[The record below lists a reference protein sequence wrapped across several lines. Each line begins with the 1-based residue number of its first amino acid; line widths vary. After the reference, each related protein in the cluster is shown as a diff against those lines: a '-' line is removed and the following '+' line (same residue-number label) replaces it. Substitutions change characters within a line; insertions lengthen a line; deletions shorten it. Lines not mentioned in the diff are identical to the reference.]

1 VKPPS
6 FKYFAA
12 QSVEEA
18 VSLLAEHGDDARVLA
33 GGQSLIQ
40 EMNVR
45 QTKPQVL
52 IDVNPIDELSFAHSE
67 NGSLAIGALTRT
79 VTIEQDATIAERL
92 PMLVEAAARVGHVAV
107 RNRGTVGGNVAHAD
121 PSSNLPPVML
131 ALEAEF
137 TVQSSDGERDI
148 SADDFFQ
155 GPHQTSIGPTEF
167 LTGIR
172 VTGLPENSGSVF
184 MEVSRRGRGWGL
196 CGVAAM
202 VTLDD
207 DGRISDVRLG
217 LLGVGPTAI
226 RPREAEAGIRG
237 ERASEEVWSAAANRV
252 VSALEDPPSD
262 IHASADYRRHLANV
276 LTRRA
281 LAAATARAEGR

>member
-1 VKPPS
+1 MKPPS

-52 IDVNPIDELSFAHSE
+52 IDVNPIDELSFAQSE
-67 NGSLAIGALTRT
+67 NGSLTIGALTRT
-79 VTIEQDATIAERL
+79 VTIEQDATIVERL

-137 TVQSSDGERDI
+137 TVQSNDGERAI

-237 ERASEEVWSAAANRV
+237 ERASEELWTTAADRV

>member
-1 VKPPS
+1 MKPPS

-18 VSLLAEHGDDARVLA
+18 VSLLAEHGGDARVLA

-52 IDVNPIDELSFAHSE
+52 IDVNPIDELSFAQSE
-67 NGSLAIGALTRT
+67 NGSLTIGALTRT

-137 TVQSSDGERDI
+137 TVQSNDGERAI

>member
-1 VKPPS
+1 
-6 FKYFAA
+6 
-12 QSVEEA
+12 
-18 VSLLAEHGDDARVLA
+18 
-33 GGQSLIQ
+33 
-40 EMNVR
+40 
-45 QTKPQVL
+45 
-52 IDVNPIDELSFAHSE
+52 
-67 NGSLAIGALTRT
+67 
-79 VTIEQDATIAERL
+79 
-92 PMLVEAAARVGHVAV
+92 
-107 RNRGTVGGNVAHAD
+107 
-121 PSSNLPPVML
+121 LPPVML
-131 ALEAEF
+131 ALDAEF

-172 VTGLPENSGSVF
+172 ISGLPENSGSVF

-226 RPREAEAGIRG
+226 RPREAEDGIRG
-237 ERASEEVWSAAANRV
+237 ERASEELWTTAADRV
-252 VSALEDPPSD
+252 VSALEEPPSD

-281 LAAATARAEGR
+281 LAAATSRAEGR

>member
-1 VKPPS
+1 MKPPS